1 MPSNDELI
9 MKSLYVYICVCMN
22 ITQLYKKQNS
32 VIHREIN
39 KRLEKN
45 ILSAVAQ
52 ASKDKY
58 HMSSLI

>member
-22 ITQLYKKQNS
+22 ITQLYKKQSS

-39 KRLEKN
+39 KRLEK
-45 ILSAVAQ
+45 IS
-52 ASKDKY
+52 
-58 HMSSLI
+58 